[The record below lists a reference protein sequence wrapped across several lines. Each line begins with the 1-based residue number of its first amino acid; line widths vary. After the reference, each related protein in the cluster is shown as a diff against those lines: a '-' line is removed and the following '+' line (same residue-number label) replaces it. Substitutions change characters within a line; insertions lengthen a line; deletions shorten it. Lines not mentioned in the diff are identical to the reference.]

1 MCLVSQTLQK
11 ITIKGKNPMKKIVT
25 LMLTASITLGLGGCA
40 DMSKQ
45 DVGVI
50 TGAAAGGLLG
60 SQFGGGSG
68 KILATVAGVV
78 AGGFI
83 GGAIGHSMDKTDYL
97 YMNRALEQNPTG
109 RAYAWNNPD
118 NGNSYVVTP
127 RDTYIQPN
135 SGQPCRDYAM
145 KAQIAGKRKPQTIYG
160 RACRMSDGTW
170 QAAS

>member
-1 MCLVSQTLQK
+1 
-11 ITIKGKNPMKKIVT
+11 
-25 LMLTASITLGLGGCA
+25 MLTATLALGLGGCA

-45 DVGVI
+45 DIGVL

-68 KILATVAGVV
+68 RILATIGGAV

-83 GGAIGHSMDKTDYL
+83 GGAIGRSMDKTDYL
-97 YMNRALEQNPTG
+97 YMNNAMRNAPPGEP
-109 RAYAWNNPD
+109 YAWNNP

-127 RDTYIQPN
+127 RDEYVQPQ

-145 KAQIAGKRKPQTIYG
+145 KAQIAGKRKPKTIYG
-160 RACRMSDGTW
+160 TACRMNDGTW
-170 QAAS
+170 RVVS